1 MTIARNLS
9 KLAAGVNS
17 SGVLA
22 AANVDSTTYIPI
34 LTNSGSITQ
43 INIATGTLSI
53 LTYSGSTVT
62 VPTY

>member
-22 AANVDSTTYIPI
+22 AANVAIPTYIPI
-34 LTNSGSITQ
+34 FTYLGTTTQ
-43 INIATGTLSI
+43 ISIATGTLSI
-53 LTYSGSTVT
+53 LTYNGSTVI